1 MSMRRRIVP
10 DIAEETIRIA
20 QAAFPNGNVYMPM
33 RDEWEG
39 IDTDEQFA
47 DLYPADGQPSI
58 APWRL
63 ALVTVMQFI
72 EDLSDKQ
79 AAEAVRDRIAWKY
92 VLSMALSDPGFDA
105 SVLSEFRQRLVK
117 HEAGQR
123 LLDGLL
129 SRLKAQGLLDGRR
142 QQRTDSTHLLASV
155 RELNRLEN
163 VGETLRHALNCLARE
178 NPVWLRDHW
187 AVDWLDR
194 YGKRFENWRLPKTK
208 TEQQALAEQIGADG
222 YQLLNDLNEPTAPV
236 GLRTLP

>member
-1 MSMRRRIVP
+1 MRPRGVSDVP
-10 DIAEETIRIA
+10 EETMRIA
-20 QAAFPNGNVYMPM
+20 QAAFAKGNLYLQM

-39 IDTDEQFA
+39 IYTDEQFA

-72 EDLSDKQ
+72 DDLSDEQ

-92 VLSMALSDPGFDA
+92 VLSLELSDPGFDA

-129 SRLKAQGLLDGRR
+129 SQLKARGLLDGRH
-142 QQRTDSTHLLASV
+142 QQRTDSTHVLAAV

-178 NPVWLRDHW
+178 DPDWLREHLAD
-187 AVDWLDR
+187 DWPDR
-194 YGKRFENWRLPKTK
+194 YGKRFENWRLPKPRQSK
-208 TEQQALAEQIGADG
+208 G
-222 YQLLNDLNEPTAPV
+222 V
-236 GLRTLP
+236 G